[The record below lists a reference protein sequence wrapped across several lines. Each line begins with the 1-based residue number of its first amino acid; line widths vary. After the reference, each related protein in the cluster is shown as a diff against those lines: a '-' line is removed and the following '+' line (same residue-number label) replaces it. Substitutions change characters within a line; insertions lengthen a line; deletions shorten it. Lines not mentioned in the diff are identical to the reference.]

1 MNVPDVQKE
10 TSDHNGSKYH
20 NSVKSTSNKPATST
34 NQNYHSDEVDLS
46 NSWET
51 SFMGEE
57 LKKIRDDTF
66 NSIVHGSGSNH
77 KSNLTFFNSKQNT
90 NSGSNIAKTKNSG
103 TSGFLSSQA
112 FWNSN
117 MTDEM
122 IMGIKDP
129 LNWTKATFERFGDIS
144 KKYLPK
150 FQNLEK
156 TYQTD
161 AKEAFI
167 KMKNIEAKGIKSIEN
182 LNSWFDQEGKFI
194 SDSNEYSKLRFFSSS
209 AKVLSYSGKGN
220 CWSRNCLWSI

>member
-1 MNVPDVQKE
+1 MQK
-10 TSDHNGSKYH
+10 
-20 NSVKSTSNKPATST
+20 
-34 NQNYHSDEVDLS
+34 
-46 NSWET
+46 
-51 SFMGEE
+51 
-57 LKKIRDDTF
+57 LKILEQVAF
-66 NSIVHGSGSNH
+66 CHH
-77 KSNLTFFNSKQNT
+77 K
-90 NSGSNIAKTKNSG
+90 
-103 TSGFLSSQA
+103 A

-209 AKVLSYSGKGN
+209 AKVLSYSGKAIVGAEIAYGAYEVAQAKPN
-220 CWSRNCLWSI
+220 ERVRTAYRETGKIDR